1 MTDEVVDEGVSPV
14 SSTSALGGGGGG
26 RSSGRKKLRN
36 KSLKGSMARESS
48 QSSIHVIV
56 NSSGNSCDE
65 EAHTKLDR
73 EASTESLL
81 PEKEERQIELRK
93 DGKGLGIT
101 VAGYICEKG
110 ESIHLLIFLLSYL
123 KTTDFKKSLIM

>member
-14 SSTSALGGGGGG
+14 SSTTASGGGGG
-26 RSSGRKKLRN
+26 RSSSRKKLRN

-110 ESIHLLIFLLSYL
+110 ESIHLLRYL
-123 KTTDFKKSLIM
+123 INHRLQEILIM